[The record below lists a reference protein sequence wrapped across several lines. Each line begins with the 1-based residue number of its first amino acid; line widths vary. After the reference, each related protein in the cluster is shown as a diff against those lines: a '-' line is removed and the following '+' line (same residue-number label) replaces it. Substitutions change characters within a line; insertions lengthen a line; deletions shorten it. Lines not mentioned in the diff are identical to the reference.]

1 MQNRNYIVTQYPLP
15 DTIGDFWSLIYD
27 NDSDSVVVME
37 SSNKVLSEQQKNIH
51 GFFDH
56 RVCIH
61 K

>member
-37 SSNKVLSEQQKNIH
+37 PSNKVL
-51 GFFDH
+51 
-56 RVCIH
+56 
-61 K
+61 